1 MFRGWKNRPTKGRDM
16 KKLIAMMAVGL
27 WLASPLVASDPSP
40 LRTLMTGDESRG
52 WEGVGRLNIGRGG
65 LCTGAMISESL
76 VLTAAH
82 CLFEQSTG
90 ARVPPNEIEF
100 LAGWRNGRASAYR
113 GVRRAVVHPDF
124 SFAAGD
130 KAARVVNDLALLE
143 LDQPIR
149 KSSVRPF
156 AVHSRPR
163 KGAEIGVVSYAHNRA
178 DSPAL
183 QEMCQVLARQSGAL
197 VMSCSVDF
205 GSSGA
210 PVFVV
215 QDGKP
220 AIVSVISAKAMVRD
234 IPVSLGTSLEQPL
247 AELMQ
252 MLTDGNGVFTRTQP
266 VSRPPVGTFGT
277 GAAGPGG
284 AKFLRP

>member
-1 MFRGWKNRPTKGRDM
+1 M

-40 LRTLMTGDESRG
+40 LRTLMTGDDSRG
-52 WEGVGRLNIGRGG
+52 WEGVGRLNIGPGG
-65 LCTGAMISESL
+65 LCTGAMIADNL

-82 CLFEQSTG
+82 CMFSKATG
-90 ARVPPNEIEF
+90 KRAHPEDIQF

-113 GVRRAVVHPDF
+113 GVRRVVVHPDYTF
-124 SFAAGD
+124 TAD
-130 KAARVVNDLALLE
+130 DRAARVVNDLAVLE

-149 KSSVRPF
+149 KSSVKPF
-156 AVHSRPR
+156 AVYSRPR
-163 KGAEIGVVSYAHNRA
+163 KGAEVGVVSYAHDRSE
-178 DSPAL
+178 SPAL

-234 IPVSLGTSLEQPL
+234 IPVSLGTNLEKPL
-247 AELMQ
+247 ADLMQ
-252 MLTDGNGVFTRTQP
+252 MLANGDGVFTRVEP
-266 VSRPPVGTFGT
+266 VSRPPVSTFGS

>member
-1 MFRGWKNRPTKGRDM
+1 MRKI
-16 KKLIAMMAVGL
+16 IALMAVGL

-40 LRTLMTGDESRG
+40 LRSLMTGDDSRG
-52 WEGVGRLNIGRGG
+52 WEGVGRLNIGGA
-65 LCTGAMISESL
+65 LCTGAMIADNL

-82 CLFEQSTG
+82 CMFDRDTG
-90 ARVPPNEIEF
+90 QRYGPEDVEF

-113 GVRRAVVHPDF
+113 GARRVIVHPDF
-124 SFAAGD
+124 TFTADD

-149 KSSVRPF
+149 KSSVKPF
-156 AVHSRPR
+156 STFTRPR
-163 KGAEIGVVSYAHNRA
+163 KGAEVGVVSYAHDRSE
-178 DSPAL
+178 SPAL
-183 QEMCQVLARQSGAL
+183 QEMCKVLARQSGAL
-197 VMSCSVDF
+197 VLSCSVDF

-215 QDGKP
+215 QDGRP
-220 AIVSVISAKAMVRD
+220 HIVSVISAKAMVRD
-234 IPVSLGTSLEQPL
+234 IPVSLGTNLERPL
-247 AELMQ
+247 AEMME
-252 MLTDGNGVFTRTQP
+252 MLAAGDGVFSRVLP
-266 VSRPPVGTFGT
+266 VARPSVKSPGI

>member
-1 MFRGWKNRPTKGRDM
+1 M
-16 KKLIAMMAVGL
+16 KKIFAMMAVGL

-40 LRTLMTGDESRG
+40 LRTLMTGDDSRG
-52 WEGVGRLNIGRGG
+52 WEGVGRLNIGPGG
-65 LCTGAMISESL
+65 LCTGAMIADNI

-82 CLFEQSTG
+82 CMFNKVTG
-90 ARVPPNEIEF
+90 ERVRPEDIQF

-124 SFAAGD
+124 AFAD
-130 KAARVVNDLALLE
+130 DNRAARVVNDLAVLE

-149 KSSVRPF
+149 KNSVKPF

-163 KGAEIGVVSYAHNRA
+163 KGAEVGVVSYAHDRSE
-178 DSPAL
+178 SPAL
-183 QEMCQVLARQSGAL
+183 QEMCKVLARQSGTL

-220 AIVSVISAKAMVRD
+220 AIVSVISAKAKVRN
-234 IPVSLGTSLEQPL
+234 IPVSLGTNLEKPL
-247 AELMQ
+247 AELMR
-252 MLTDGNGVFTRTQP
+252 MMADGDGVFTQAQA
-266 VSRPPVGTFGT
+266 VSRPPVSTFGS

>member
-1 MFRGWKNRPTKGRDM
+1 M

-40 LRTLMTGDESRG
+40 LRTLMTGDDSRG
-52 WEGVGRLNIGRGG
+52 WEGVGRLNIGAGG
-65 LCTGAMISESL
+65 LCTGAMIGENL

-82 CLFEQSTG
+82 CMFDKVSG
-90 ARVPPNEIEF
+90 ARVRPEEIQF

-124 SFAAGD
+124 TFTTD
-130 KAARVVNDLALLE
+130 DRAARVVNDLAVLE

-149 KSSVRPF
+149 KSSVQPF
-156 AVHSRPR
+156 AIHSRPR
-163 KGAEIGVVSYAHNRA
+163 KGAEVGVVSYAHNRSE
-178 DSPAL
+178 SPAL
-183 QEMCQVLARQSGAL
+183 QEMCKVLARQSGAL

-234 IPVSLGTSLEQPL
+234 IPVSLGTSLEKPL

-252 MLTDGNGVFTRTQP
+252 MLANGDGVFTRVQS
-266 VSRPPVGTFGT
+266 VSRPPVSTFGT